1 MRGIIPDGDNLETS
15 INTYLSTDLL
25 IVYAVWLLGL
35 FFFTWGEV
43 AALEALI
50 DPPNRK
56 PSYGNV
62 FNALAIIIG
71 IIYAK
76 VYNES
81 FDGYGSG
88 PTSYKALLFNIE
100 SFSSK
105 LFTFCAPINVS
116 SRKMGLTELTEVLN
130 DARDS
135 LITMSFY
142 SLKLFDSE
150 DDHILN
156 QKLTSERVGYIKQYS
171 IDQIHAVKSLLNNIF
186 LDLSLM
192 EENNIIPS
200 SQISRLS
207 NALDSI
213 NDTIKQIDISMSIK
227 LPRIFKTHVLFTL
240 FVYFLIWTPFSIWLT
255 VGYWWTVIIN
265 PLILFLL
272 FVPMIIRNWIRE
284 PFDHS
289 RRLKLMPFNQ
299 WRNNTIEKIN
309 SDYNQCCINNSI
321 KQ

>member
-1 MRGIIPDGDNLETS
+1 MRGVVPDGDNLETS
-15 INTYLSTDLL
+15 INTYLSTDLV
-25 IVYAVWLLGL
+25 IVYIVWYLGL

-43 AALEALI
+43 AALEALM
-50 DPPNRK
+50 DVPNRK

-81 FDGYGSG
+81 FDGYATG
-88 PTSYKALLFNIE
+88 PTSYRALLFNIE

-105 LFTFCAPINVS
+105 LFTFCTPVNSKKRII
-116 SRKMGLTELTEVLN
+116 GLGELNEILN
-130 DARDS
+130 DARES
-135 LITMSFY
+135 LVAMTYF
-142 SLKLFDSE
+142 SLKLFDPE
-150 DDHILN
+150 DDHILRQQLVSN
-156 QKLTSERVGYIKQYS
+156 RVLNIKEYS
-171 IDQIHAVKSLLNNIF
+171 MDQIHAVKSLLNNIF
-186 LDLSLM
+186 LDLSYM
-192 EENNIIPS
+192 EENGIIPS

-240 FVYFLIWTPFSIWLT
+240 FIYFLIWTPFSIWLT
-255 VGYWWTVIIN
+255 VGYWWTIIIN
-265 PLILFLL
+265 PAILFLL

-299 WRNNTIEKIN
+299 WRNDTTDKIN
-309 SDYNQCCINNSI
+309 SDYNQCCINNNI
-321 KQ
+321 QK